1 MDVRTTTGEKFVLD
15 RAINRGGE
23 AQIWTVRQEPH
34 LVAKLYHKPTAA
46 HQTKLTAMIAAP
58 LTHKGA
64 HPAVAWPLHLL
75 YRQNTFV
82 GYLMPRAASSLP
94 LFHYYNPTRRR
105 RLGLP
110 HAWPRFLHRTASNL
124 AAAVELVHAHHH
136 VIGDLNESNVLVTQA
151 ALVTLVDTDSFQIRQ
166 STAPSHTISWL
177 GTLPT
182 QQLYRC
188 SVGKA
193 EYTAPELQGVDFKA
207 IDRTPA
213 HDNFALAV
221 LIFYLLMDGFH
232 PFAGVLRSGASV
244 GRVDLHGIKHGLFP
258 YQSPKTGAQLLVQPP
273 PNAPAITH
281 LHPGLQDAFRRTFVD
296 GHRAPDRRVA
306 AQEWK
311 KLLQEAE
318 DALVT
323 CANDHSHLYTRHLRH
338 CPACGPVAPQRSTA
352 APTATPTPPATPSL
366 PQAVGVVPAAMQRLP
381 ATWGTVIGPL
391 ATQSFMT
398 ITQFKPTLTQFK
410 PALQQL
416 QPMLH
421 HLQTDW
427 RSHATQAQRVV
438 ATMPDR
444 LVAAQRMI
452 VTQVDL
458 LGGWLL
464 GALTGTPLATLAL
477 IGGYTLLPR
486 IAEVTSLAIR
496 QQVMLLTILFATV
509 MGACQAYAL
518 RHTLLPWSYLR
529 YAWVGGAAIS
539 GAALGAA
546 GFRLLG
552 DQWNQVQ
559 AWSIHAIPITLL
571 AALFGISTA
580 FLQSLLLRQHLRL
593 RDDGRIWTLVNGLSG
608 LLTAQGWL
616 WGQSLPYGWQ
626 LAALPDWQLNA
637 GLGALVGFGIGS
649 LLSGGVLIW
658 MVQGAVQRFHLQRFA
673 LRLLQRS
680 LTPPHFRQGA
690 ARWARALLLLILLW
704 LLLQLMPQLT
714 GAAPLIPPL
723 PAPFAPHLAPP

>member
-1 MDVRTTTGEKFVLD
+1 MDLRTTTGEKFVLD

-46 HQTKLTAMIAAP
+46 HQTKLTAMITAP
-58 LTHKGA
+58 LTRQGA

-94 LFHYYNPTRRR
+94 LFHYYNPIRRR

-124 AAAVELVHAHHH
+124 AAAVELVHAHDH

-166 STAPSHTISWL
+166 RTTPLRAISWL
-177 GTLPT
+177 GTLPA
-182 QQLYRC
+182 QQIYRC

-193 EYTAPELQGVDFKA
+193 EYTPPELQGVDFKA

-232 PFAGVLRSGASV
+232 PFAGVLNSGASV
-244 GRVDLHGIKHGLFP
+244 GRVDLHGIKHGFFP
-258 YQSPKTGAQLLVQPP
+258 YQPPNRGTQLMVQPP

-281 LHPGLQDAFRRTFVD
+281 LHPGLQDAFCRTFVD
-296 GHRAPDRRVA
+296 GHRAPDRRVG

-323 CANDHSHLYTRHLRH
+323 CANDRSHLYTRHLRH
-338 CPACGPVAPQRSTA
+338 CPACKPVAPQPPTV
-352 APTATPTPPATPSL
+352 APTPTANPSL
-366 PQAVGVVPAAMQRLP
+366 PQAASIVTAAMQRLP
-381 ATWGTVIGPL
+381 ATWATVIGPL
-391 ATQSFMT
+391 AAHSFTT
-398 ITQFKPTLTQFK
+398 ITQFKPALTQLK
-410 PALQQL
+410 PTLQQL
-416 QPMLH
+416 QPKLH
-421 HLQTDW
+421 RLQTEW
-427 RSHATQAQRVV
+427 RSHVTQAQRAI

-444 LVAAQRMI
+444 LVAAQRRV
-452 VTQVDL
+452 VTQADL
-458 LGGWLL
+458 VGGWLL
-464 GALTGTPLATLAL
+464 GTLTGTPLATLAVM
-477 IGGYTLLPR
+477 GGYALLPR
-486 IAEVTSLAIR
+486 IAELTPLAIR
-496 QQVMLLTILFATV
+496 QQVMLLTIIFATV

-529 YAWVGGAAIS
+529 YAWVGGAAMS

-552 DQWNQVQ
+552 ADWDQVQ
-559 AWSIHAIPITLL
+559 AWSTQATLITLL

-626 LAALPDWQLNA
+626 LAHLPDWQLNA
-637 GLGALVGFGIGS
+637 GLGALVGLGIGS
-649 LLSGGVLIW
+649 LLSGGVLLW
-658 MVQGAVQRFHLQRFA
+658 MVQGPVQRFHLRHFA
-673 LRLLQRS
+673 LRLLHRS
-680 LTPPHFRQGA
+680 RTPPHFRQGA
-690 ARWARALLLLILLW
+690 VRWVRALLLLILLW
-704 LLLQLMPQLT
+704 LLLQIMPQFT

-723 PAPFAPHLAPP
+723 PAPVVPHLAPP